1 VTYMPN
7 SIRVAHLSD
16 THLGY
21 EAYKPLNVSGENQ
34 RAADF
39 ARAFV
44 NVCREII
51 AADPDVVIHSGDVA
65 DRTHIPIRV
74 MLLIR
79 YWFSQLAG
87 VRPDGTRRQLVV
99 VAGNHEL
106 PRNKKEACFLE
117 LFRGLPGVHIVTQ
130 GYEQIRFEG
139 QGASEGCSP
148 ILNNL
153 VVHAIPHDA
162 LKTVDF
168 DLVNPVEDFINIFS
182 SHGVAGGSEL
192 YVRSLGREFAIPT
205 DVLARDWDYGALGH
219 WHKQGPVPIV
229 STGARTDGI
238 VRVDADGRER
248 NGRIWYSGST
258 ENSGFGDL
266 LDNGEERGWLDVLV
280 QKGDLPAVKRCNV
293 PIRVMVRLPKAD
305 LTGLTPDEITN
316 LLIEN
321 IRAAQTN
328 SSVVGQIV
336 ENVSRETWSLVD
348 LQTVRA
354 AASGALH
361 YDVTV
366 RHSRNT
372 EQCGDEH
379 RGLSEVDTVLVERA
393 NVLLL
398 DSEREQALELARS
411 LLARELARVDADP
424 TAESAEAIANN
435 STRRV
440 RKGAQNRPVSTQGTG
455 LVTTPAN
462 ETGHTIV
469 GGHK

>member
-1 VTYMPN
+1 MYN

-21 EAYKPLNVSGENQ
+21 EAYKSLNVSGENQ
-34 RAADF
+34 RSADF

-79 YWFSQLAG
+79 AWFSQLAG

-130 GYEQIRFEG
+130 GYEQVRFDG
-139 QGASEGCSP
+139 QGPSEGCSP

-153 VVHAIPHDA
+153 IVHAIPHDA

-168 DLVNPVEDFINIFS
+168 ELVTPVADFINIFS
-182 SHGVAGGSEL
+182 SHGVAGGTEL

-205 DVLARDWDYGALGH
+205 DVLARGWDYGALGH

-238 VRVDADGRER
+238 VHVDADGRER

-280 QKGDLPAVKRCNV
+280 QKGELPAVKRCNV
-293 PIRVMVRLPKAD
+293 PIRAMVRLPKAD
-305 LTGLTPDEITN
+305 LTGLSPDEITN
-316 LLIEN
+316 LLIDN
-321 IRAAQTN
+321 IRISETT

-348 LQTVRA
+348 LQSVRA
-354 AASGALH
+354 AASNALH

-366 RHSRNT
+366 RHSRNI

-379 RGLSEVDTVLVERA
+379 RGLSEVDTILVERA
-393 NVLLL
+393 NSLLL
-398 DSEREQALELARS
+398 DSEREPALMLARS
-411 LLARELARVDADP
+411 LLARELARVEADP
-424 TAESAEAIANN
+424 TAESAESVANSN
-435 STRRV
+435 NRHN
-440 RKGAQNRPVSTQGTG
+440 RKVVLNRSALAKGTE
-455 LVTTPAN
+455 LISIPS
-462 ETGHTIV
+462 ETSDIIF
-469 GGHK
+469 GGKND

>member
-1 VTYMPN
+1 MPN

-79 YWFSQLAG
+79 SWFSQLAG

-366 RHSRNT
+366 RYSRNT

-398 DSEREQALELARS
+398 DSEREQALKLARS

-424 TAESAEAIANN
+424 TAESAEAVTNN

-440 RKGAQNRPVSTQGTG
+440 RKGAQNPPVSTNGTG